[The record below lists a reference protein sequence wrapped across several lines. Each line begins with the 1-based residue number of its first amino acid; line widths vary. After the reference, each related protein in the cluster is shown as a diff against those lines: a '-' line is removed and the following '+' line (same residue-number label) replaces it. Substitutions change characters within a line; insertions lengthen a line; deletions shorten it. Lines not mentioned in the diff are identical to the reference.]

1 MQLKPSRSL
10 PSQLF
15 LLCAAVSF
23 HPPSLSA
30 SHDRVIQRSKTLMI
44 ISSASVADL
53 KAYTSS
59 RGLLIII
66 KPPPIR
72 HFSSFQGEAG
82 LKPRFVAHTN
92 YLDYARTTNEGGYLP
107 IAGCCGT
114 SPAPPPVT
122 RILLIMQLSLEHVPQ
137 KTECLCVFSPSLPP
151 KPCYPSPPVAR
162 N

>member
-1 MQLKPSRSL
+1 
-10 PSQLF
+10 
-15 LLCAAVSF
+15 
-23 HPPSLSA
+23 
-30 SHDRVIQRSKTLMI
+30 MI

-59 RGLLIII
+59 RRLLIII

-82 LKPRFVAHTN
+82 LKPRFVARANHLN
-92 YLDYARTTNEGGYLP
+92 YARTTNEGGYLP

-114 SPAPPPVT
+114 PPPPSSSCDSPLANNATFSRT
-122 RILLIMQLSLEHVPQ
+122 RAA
-137 KTECLCVFSPSLPP
+137 KTERLCVFFASLHGLFPPPP
-151 KPCYPSPPVAR
+151 KPSYPSPPIAL